1 MTTAAASSAA
11 TSATMGGTM
20 VILSGAASST
30 TTPGGTTSMA
40 PASHHVVNDA
50 DGVFFT
56 QSGEPWIDSIGGVID
71 VVLIVAL
78 ILSGFSWFFHRKNA
92 KRRQRD
98 LEEASSCESYSDYSK
113 RVRLSYQE
121 LLNTFEEIDKSGEEK
136 QKRND
141 WDDLIE

>member
-20 VILSGAASST
+20 VILSGAAGST
-30 TTPGGTTSMA
+30 TTPGGTTSMTS
-40 PASHHVVNDA
+40 ASHHVVNDA
-50 DGVFFT
+50 DGTFST
-56 QSGEPWIDSIGGVID
+56 QSGEPWINSIGGVID

-92 KRRQRD
+92 KRRQK
-98 LEEASSCESYSDYSK
+98 EASSRESYVDYSK

-121 LLNTFEEIDKSGEEK
+121 LVDTFEEIDKSEEEK

-141 WDDLIE
+141 WNDLIE